1 MSISI
6 RIIETGKIQCRPSM
20 LQQPADRPIW
30 LRRLRVLSDRS
41 WAEPIP
47 VQVFLISHPEGNIL
61 FDTGLSPHCKDKDY
75 FPSWMP
81 TFRLTSR
88 FDINESQGIDVQL
101 REKGIEPKDLKAVIV
116 SHLHYDHS
124 GGLPDLADAPIFLL
138 EGDYEAFKEP
148 LHATFEGATPHQW
161 PKNFDPSF
169 LKAAAGAGIGPFEQT
184 YPVTTDGKVVAVQ
197 TPGHVPGHC
206 SLIVFAKDATYFLTG
221 DATYSQEYLDREL
234 TDGVTATPMQAVDTV
249 RKIKELARQMPLV
262 ILPAHDKDSKRRLEE
277 RIAYN
282 PTTL

>member
-1 MSISI
+1 
-6 RIIETGKIQCRPSM
+6 M
-20 LQQPADRPIW
+20 LQQPGDRPVW
-30 LRRLRVLSDRS
+30 LRRLRVLTDRS

-61 FDTGLSPHCKDKDY
+61 FDTGMSPHTKDANY

-88 FDINESQGIDVQL
+88 FEITESQGIGVQL
-101 REKGIEPKDLKAVIV
+101 REKGIEPKDLKAVVV

-124 GGLPDLADAPIFLL
+124 GGLPDLIGAPVFLL
-138 EGDYEAFKEP
+138 EGDYQAFKEP
-148 LHATFEGATPHQW
+148 VHATFEGATPHQW

-169 LKAAAGAGIGPFEQT
+169 LKESDTKIGPFET
-184 YPVTTDGKVVAVQ
+184 SYPITADGKIVAVQ

-206 SLIVFAKDATYFLTG
+206 SLLIFAEDATYFLTG
-221 DATYSQEYLDREL
+221 DATYSQEYLDKEL
-234 TDGVTATPMQAVDTV
+234 TDGVNETPMQAVETL

-262 ILPAHDKDSKRRLEE
+262 ILPAHDEDSPQRLLEKT
-277 RIAYN
+277 IYK
-282 PTTL
+282 PSTL

>member
-47 VQVFLISHPEGNIL
+47 VQVFLISHPEGHIL
-61 FDTGLSPHCKDKDY
+61 FDTGLSPHTRDKDY

-88 FDINESQGIDVQL
+88 FEINESQGIGVQL

-124 GGLPDLADAPIFLL
+124 GGLPDLIGVYTRFGNRTHFKKGAFFNNPSAGAPTFLL
-138 EGDYEAFKEP
+138 EGDYKAFKEP
-148 LHATFEGATPHQW
+148 FHATFEGATPHQW

-169 LKAAAGAGIGPFEQT
+169 LKAGAGAGIGPFEQI
-184 YPVTTDGKVVAVQ
+184 YPITSDGKVVAVQ

-206 SLIVFAKDATYFLTG
+206 SLIVFAEDATYFLTG
-221 DATYSQEYLDREL
+221 DATYSQEYPDREL
-234 TDGVTATPMQAVDTV
+234 TDGVTETPMQAVETV
-249 RKIKELARQMPLV
+249 KKIKQVR
-262 ILPAHDKDSKRRLEE
+262 
-277 RIAYN
+277 
-282 PTTL
+282 T